1 MLPRDGEDVERR
13 EASRLA
19 SRFHIDFRADAPNE
33 FRPVAFRGKHP
44 AQKKQI
50 ARPLRSN

>member
-1 MLPRDGEDVERR
+1 MLPRDSENVERR
-13 EASRLA
+13 EWSRLTP
-19 SRFHIDFRADAPNE
+19 RFHIELRAPAPDE

-50 ARPLRSN
+50 ASPHPST